1 MPSRPRRARG
11 LPTIAPSGVQ
21 ADQPDV
27 ADDELFARLWA
38 SPDPRLRDAGTA
50 LLVVRPAWPAR
61 RPPPSGGSPETAA
74 PAPIGRAKQSPRD
87 VAARVRA
94 VRDDLRA
101 RGLTR
106 ARRSAGRNPS
116 RSADAVAAAG
126 TSAPTRGRHGD
137 ALSACR

>member
-50 LLVVRPAWPAR
+50 LLVVRPDLAGAAAAAFR
-61 RPPPSGGSPETAA
+61 RVTGD
-74 PAPIGRAKQSPRD
+74 GRARADRPREA
-87 VAARVRA
+87 VAPGRRRA
-94 VRDDLRA
+94 
-101 RGLTR
+101 G
-106 ARRSAGRNPS
+106 ARRSRRPAGAGADAGAPVRRKES
-116 RSADAVAAAG
+116 VAVGGRRRGRGDVGADARSA
-126 TSAPTRGRHGD
+126 R
-137 ALSACR
+137 